1 MGLDFIHT
9 IDFLRRR
16 IINSYRPIQYP
27 ASFSPILIFFFKISS
42 YIFFFIDKVIC
53 IATDVTEKVIGEPR
67 KSIRVWINEF
77 PDTDYMAAGETLKE
91 KRKRLQMVTE

>member
-1 MGLDFIHT
+1 MST
-9 IDFLRRR
+9 YKTE
-16 IINSYRPIQYP
+16 N
-27 ASFSPILIFFFKISS
+27 IFKDDRTEEQKKTLMSKI
-42 YIFFFIDKVIC
+42 
-53 IATDVTEKVIGEPR
+53 TDVTEKVIGAPR